1 MERISENES
10 FNKIEKLDEELE
22 GLKKYLQEANREE
35 KSAHE
40 VEKGIWKKVLEIG
53 YQALGWFLEA
63 QGEGDMGKKLEV
75 EEKMLKRSEKLQKKE
90 YKTVFGEYSVKRYTY
105 AQGEKQKIECIPLDS
120 KLSLPESKYSYLL
133 QDFSQLLCVET
144 PYRQVSRTLEKIFSQ
159 KFSVDTLEK
168 INRDKGK
175 HVKEYRESKP
185 APNLEDEGDLI
196 VVGGDGKGVPIRH
209 ERDRAKIEDHKRKRG
224 PKPNRKKMAIVGVS
238 YSIDPHVRTADQ
250 VVTSLFAKPST
261 ARTKGEKK
269 RPRPQNKQVFVSLT
283 QNNSGVE
290 LKATD
295 TVFDWM
301 AQQLELRNPQGK
313 KVVLVLMDGQP
324 SLWEAAEEKFTHC
337 LRIEI
342 LDLLHVTPRLWDA
355 ANIFFGRDSNELIP
369 FIKLSL
375 LRILHGDVSFV
386 IQRFRS
392 LAIEKNLTPKKL
404 DDIRKIC
411 SYFTKNQHRMKYHLY
426 LQKGYPI
433 ATGVLEG
440 ACRHF
445 VKDRFERTG
454 MRWSLCGAQA
464 MLDLRA
470 TYLNG
475 DWDSFISFRI
485 QFEQKILYPY
495 SHLFQKQKC
504 PIYA

>member
-301 AQQLELRNPQGK
+301 AQQLEL
-313 KVVLVLMDGQP
+313 
-324 SLWEAAEEKFTHC
+324 S
-337 LRIEI
+337 
-342 LDLLHVTPRLWDA
+342 
-355 ANIFFGRDSNELIP
+355 
-369 FIKLSL
+369 
-375 LRILHGDVSFV
+375 VS
-386 IQRFRS
+386 
-392 LAIEKNLTPKKL
+392 
-404 DDIRKIC
+404 KIC
-411 SYFTKNQHRMKYHLY
+411 CSR
-426 LQKGYPI
+426 
-433 ATGVLEG
+433 
-440 ACRHF
+440 
-445 VKDRFERTG
+445 
-454 MRWSLCGAQA
+454 
-464 MLDLRA
+464 
-470 TYLNG
+470 
-475 DWDSFISFRI
+475 
-485 QFEQKILYPY
+485 
-495 SHLFQKQKC
+495 
-504 PIYA
+504 